1 MSETNHKKIVKRS
14 PVICIMGHID
24 HGKSTL
30 LDYIR
35 KTNIVDT
42 EAGGITQRISA
53 YEVTRKDTKI
63 TFLDTPGHEAFSA
76 MRERGINVADIAV
89 LVVSAED
96 GVKKQTL
103 EAYKCIT
110 ENKVP
115 VIIAI
120 TKIDKPDANIER
132 TKNSLVE
139 NGIYIE
145 GYGGDIPCVAV
156 SAKTG
161 QGVEELLDIMVLL
174 SDIGDLKGDLNKNA
188 EGAVI
193 EANLDKKKG
202 ITATLII
209 KDGTLE
215 SGMYIVCGE
224 SMAPTRIMENFLGE
238 KIKEAH
244 FSSPIRIVGFNSLPE
259 VGTPF
264 FSFKEKKE
272 AESLVQDF
280 IKEKQEKKKEHSSE
294 TEDETTTIK
303 VIVKAEVAGAI
314 DAIRHEIAKIESELI
329 KVKII
334 ATGIGDITEN
344 DVKILSG
351 RGKNVIVGFDV
362 RVDGSAKDIA
372 ERAGIEIK
380 VFDIIYKITEWLQ
393 DIVNKNTPKIVTEE
407 TTSRIKVLKYFS
419 SMKDKHIIGARVEM
433 GELKTG
439 DELKIFRKDEEIG
452 KAKVKELQKDKS
464 KISEVTEGMEFG
476 CQIQSET
483 IIAPGDKM
491 EGFKVVE
498 K

>member
-1 MSETNHKKIVKRS
+1 MPETNHKKIVKRS

-53 YEVTRKDTKI
+53 YEVTRKDIKI

-115 VIIAI
+115 VIVAI

-145 GYGGDIPCVAV
+145 GYGGDIPCVAI

-161 QGVEELLDIMVLL
+161 QGIEELLDMMVLL
-174 SDIGDLKGDLNKNA
+174 SDMGDLKGDLDKNA

-224 SMAPTRIMENFLGE
+224 SMAPTRIMEDFRGE
-238 KIKEAH
+238 KISEAH

-259 VGTPF
+259 VGTSF

-272 AESLVQDF
+272 AESFVQNF
-280 IKEKQEKKKEHSSE
+280 IREKQEKKKSISSDSE
-294 TEDETTTIK
+294 SEENIVK
-303 VIVKAEVAGAI
+303 VLVKAEVAGAI
-314 DAIRHEIAKIESELI
+314 DAIRHEIAKIESEVI

-362 RVDGSAKDIA
+362 KVDPSAKDIA
-372 ERAGIEIK
+372 ERSGIEIK

-393 DIVNKNTPKIVTEE
+393 EIVNKNTPKTMVEE

-433 GELKTG
+433 GELHAG
-439 DELKIFRKDEEIG
+439 DELKIFRKEEEIG
-452 KAKVKELQKDKS
+452 RAKVKELQKDKN
-464 KISEVTEGMEFG
+464 KVSEVTEGMEFG
-476 CQIQSET
+476 CQIQSE
-483 IIAPGDKM
+483 IVVAPGDKI